1 MVISLTKSKRRKLN
15 KSERV
20 YHDVGLYVFNKIEL
34 FKSGEVL
41 ERDKSILEVLNELK
55 RIIKEA

>member
-1 MVISLTKSKRRKLN
+1 MVIGLTKSKRRKLN

-34 FKSGEVL
+34 FESSEVS
-41 ERDKSILEVLNELK
+41 ERDKAILEVLYELS
-55 RIIKEA
+55 RIMKEA